1 MTYHVQGAAAG
12 GMAFLAMFFHG
23 QDARATSNVADRNL
37 GVLPYPLRGSGST
50 RYIMRWDSGSRI
62 ISRPGRATP

>member
-1 MTYHVQGAAAG
+1 
-12 GMAFLAMFFHG
+12 MAFLAMFFHG

-50 RYIMRWDSGSRI
+50 RYIMRWDSG
-62 ISRPGRATP
+62 